1 MDWLDGGEAGKTA
14 WYLGLHQGTEK
25 PVKKLSQVLVGMER
39 TYLSGKSRA
48 WWRHLR
54 HG

>member
-39 TYLSGKSRA
+39 TYLSG
-48 WWRHLR
+48 
-54 HG
+54 